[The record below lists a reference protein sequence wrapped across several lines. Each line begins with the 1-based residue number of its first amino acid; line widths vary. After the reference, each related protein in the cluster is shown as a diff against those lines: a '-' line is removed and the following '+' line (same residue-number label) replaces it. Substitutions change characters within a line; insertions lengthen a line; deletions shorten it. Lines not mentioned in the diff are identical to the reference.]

1 MVVYT
6 TDGMHRMLV
15 LKVPPRKFNGP
26 QQRYEHAR
34 RQMTFHDTGDG
45 LYAPGVRYTDER
57 YRHFLPEEAELEKAC
72 KEGHRMEFVT
82 KPIRYE
88 RDNHPSCYEYADRS
102 EADCLRAAQ
111 AGVLE
116 GPLWY
121 EPWSITPLGSLYNTE
136 KDKFRNVWNARA
148 SGVNEAMVPASA
160 EYDYIEDVLRLQRPR
175 CLMDGFDLSDAFW
188 NNARYQPHCD
198 YMGVQLPVSK
208 AFYRARYDMFGFTD
222 APKHQAEVAQVFK
235 RMLNNTV
242 YADGRSECTG
252 VFVDDGHTV
261 HDEELGVE
269 EATSRVEAA
278 HAQLAKAGIR
288 VSEKKTQWPS
298 QVKDYVGREIHS
310 VPQHVGAA
318 RPRVEK
324 YVAAANKLLSDYPEG
339 TPVPRQELAAVVG
352 KFQFLAPL
360 VKGGQNMLAPIYRA
374 RDDFTDPGARDW
386 SAKAQW
392 GTDGGIAYQDRRH
405 IVDFP
410 AHERAPHK
418 SSNFR
423 EASTFASTVELLG
436 PEFAGGRM
444 LGRSDNSTTVSL
456 VNRQGTMASELWP
469 VCERLFR
476 AARLYDLDV
485 AAKHIPGKEND
496 LSDGLSCYVR
506 HKDYSDWQY
515 RRDEF
520 ESLGQHT
527 VYPFTLDGGADPV
540 GTNSHLPRFCSV
552 VDSFLRRDLRG
563 EHVYANP
570 DFSVIGEYLRH
581 FLEHYRS
588 SPGDTSGVF
597 VLPVWDTYDWWPL
610 VRGGRVLKYYSR
622 GSHLFTS
629 PEWRHLQQPDGSY
642 AFGSERAFRGPT
654 HWAVVV
660 LYFPPTVPC
669 RRGVT
674 GAQAVGEAG
683 GRGAG
688 RRVPVLSGDAQR
700 DRRLLSGLRPDV
712 LPAMLYGQH
721 STAA

>member
-1 MVVYT
+1 M
-6 TDGMHRMLV
+6 D
-15 LKVPPRKFNGP
+15 
-26 QQRYEHAR
+26 
-34 RQMTFHDTGDG
+34 
-45 LYAPGVRYTDER
+45 
-57 YRHFLPEEAELEKAC
+57 
-72 KEGHRMEFVT
+72 
-82 KPIRYE
+82 
-88 RDNHPSCYEYADRS
+88 
-102 EADCLRAAQ
+102 
-111 AGVLE
+111 
-116 GPLWY
+116 
-121 EPWSITPLGSLYNTE
+121 
-136 KDKFRNVWNARA
+136 A
-148 SGVNEAMVPASA
+148 SGW
-160 EYDYIEDVLRLQRPR
+160 Q
-175 CLMDGFDLSDAFW
+175 
-188 NNARYQPHCD
+188 
-198 YMGVQLPVSK
+198 
-208 AFYRARYDMFGFTD
+208 
-222 APKHQAEVAQVFK
+222 
-235 RMLNNTV
+235 
-242 YADGRSECTG
+242 
-252 VFVDDGHTV
+252 
-261 HDEELGVE
+261 
-269 EATSRVEAA
+269 
-278 HAQLAKAGIR
+278 
-288 VSEKKTQWPS
+288 
-298 QVKDYVGREIHS
+298 
-310 VPQHVGAA
+310 
-318 RPRVEK
+318 
-324 YVAAANKLLSDYPEG
+324 
-339 TPVPRQELAAVVG
+339 
-352 KFQFLAPL
+352 
-360 VKGGQNMLAPIYRA
+360 
-374 RDDFTDPGARDW
+374 
-386 SAKAQW
+386 
-392 GTDGGIAYQDRRH
+392 GGIAYQDRRH

-485 AAKHIPGKEND
+485 AAEHIPGKEND
-496 LSDGLSCYVR
+496 LSDGLLRYVR

-563 EHVYANP
+563 EHVYASP
-570 DFSVIGEYLRH
+570 DFSVIGEYLKH

-610 VRGGRVLKYYSR
+610 VRGGRVLKYYPR

-712 LPAMLYGQH
+712 VPAMLYGQH

>member
-1 MVVYT
+1 M
-6 TDGMHRMLV
+6 
-15 LKVPPRKFNGP
+15 
-26 QQRYEHAR
+26 
-34 RQMTFHDTGDG
+34 
-45 LYAPGVRYTDER
+45 
-57 YRHFLPEEAELEKAC
+57 
-72 KEGHRMEFVT
+72 
-82 KPIRYE
+82 
-88 RDNHPSCYEYADRS
+88 S
-102 EADCLRAAQ
+102 
-111 AGVLE
+111 
-116 GPLWY
+116 
-121 EPWSITPLGSLYNTE
+121 
-136 KDKFRNVWNARA
+136 
-148 SGVNEAMVPASA
+148 
-160 EYDYIEDVLRLQRPR
+160 
-175 CLMDGFDLSDAFW
+175 
-188 NNARYQPHCD
+188 
-198 YMGVQLPVSK
+198 
-208 AFYRARYDMFGFTD
+208 
-222 APKHQAEVAQVFK
+222 
-235 RMLNNTV
+235 
-242 YADGRSECTG
+242 
-252 VFVDDGHTV
+252 
-261 HDEELGVE
+261 
-269 EATSRVEAA
+269 
-278 HAQLAKAGIR
+278 
-288 VSEKKTQWPS
+288 
-298 QVKDYVGREIHS
+298 
-310 VPQHVGAA
+310 
-318 RPRVEK
+318 
-324 YVAAANKLLSDYPEG
+324 AANKLLSDYPEG

-374 RDDFTDPGARDW
+374 RDHFTDPRARDW
-386 SAKAQW
+386 SANAQW
-392 GTDGGIAYQDRRH
+392 GTDVSVTLGREARAEVGRFCDSLLADPVRRYYIEKDAPQCTGWWTGQHSGDRPYLTRHWCTPEGVPAPTMDASGWQGGIAYQDRRH

-410 AHERAPHK
+410 AHERSPHK

-456 VNRQGTMASELWP
+456 VNWQGTMASELWP

-485 AAKHIPGKEND
+485 AAEHIPSKEND
-496 LSDGLSCYVR
+496 LSDGLSRYVR

-520 ESLGQHT
+520 ESLAQYT

-540 GTNSHLPRFCSV
+540 GTNSHLPRFCLV
-552 VDSFLRRDLRG
+552 VDSFLRRDLQG

-610 VRGGRVLKYYSR
+610 VRGGRVLKYYPR

-629 PEWRHLQQPDGSY
+629 PEWRHLQRPDGSY

-654 HWAVVV
+654 QWAVVV

-683 GRGAG
+683 VRGAG
-688 RRVPVLSGDAQR
+688 QRVPVLSGDTQR

-712 LPAMLYGQH
+712 VPAMLR
-721 STAA
+721 S